1 MTLRVSRSLLEAAL
15 LNMMNEEDP
24 ASAAPAGATPVNP
37 PLPDPQDEVQLDN
50 AGLIAKKVEELKA
63 NKAAQISAGGRTF
76 MRQGGKFFIKDIQI
90 TTQDLLG
97 LLSDEAKTRV
107 EEEIKKGA
115 QSIGVR
121 GDEFID
127 PVARGASFSSEGRG
141 LWVDLS
147 EVPIDVVAE
156 YVLRDSGDIPDGA
169 AYVTGEI
176 TETAGKHLVY
186 RTNELAVVIPEG
198 AKDVY
203 IMSTQNDP
211 NDPLGSAL
219 QLLKSV
225 NILAEWRA
233 NPIRFYELVGTGPE
247 VGKSFA
253 LQIDEKMKLG
263 NFNKALK
270 SIRTGAGKF
279 FDFLN
284 PFEGANI
291 EVNFKFTELGPALV
305 RPEVFGGKGGR
316 IQAGGLTDKDL
327 ARLADTDYFR
337 YENLDSPVDVEYK
350 FKAGKVGIVDPP
362 GAKPKNS
369 GAETYSP
376 ERDGINITSDG
387 TTGGQSPNSMIGD
400 YGFGR
405 ALWIYLKGYLEAKE
419 SAPPVET
426 PAPVTPMPTP
436 AADPNKPWNDEAEKL
451 ASADLP
457 EVGPGAVYYVFDKA
471 EQQVQDPASYVGKV
485 VSVFEKLAVLL
496 PSGSDP
502 TLPIAD
508 LKKIGFYFASTA
520 DMKGETDYNTR
531 LAGSR
536 ADAFAAMIEKDR
548 NATALVKIKPYIEF
562 HIINMGEK
570 PWEAHPEWENSKI
583 KDVNRYPL
591 RLSKVF
597 SGPYEKSANAEAL
610 ITPKLVA
617 LATEKM
623 KEANP
628 GIVRESVDLESIR
641 RQIRRILLESMSK

>member
-15 LNMMNEEDP
+15 LNMMNEEDSPSAEAPENP
-24 ASAAPAGATPVNP
+24 APPAAPTTP
-37 PLPDPQDEVQLDN
+37 EVQLDN

-141 LWVDLS
+141 LWVDLA

-198 AKDVY
+198 SKDVY

-305 RPEVFGGKGGR
+305 RTEVFGGKGGR

-337 YENLDSPVDVEYK
+337 YEDLDTPVDTEYK
-350 FKAGKVGIVDPP
+350 LKKPAPPDPSDADPP
-362 GAKPKNS
+362 GNPP
-369 GAETYSP
+369 TYSP
-376 ERDGINITSDG
+376 ERESIDISSDG
-387 TTGGQSPNSMIGD
+387 STGSATPNTMIGV

-419 SAPPVET
+419 TAPPVET
-426 PAPVTPMPTP
+426 PAPVTPVPTP

-451 ASADLP
+451 ADPKYP
-457 EVGPGAVYYVFDKA
+457 EVGTGAVYYQFDTD
-471 EQQVQDPASYVGKV
+471 EQYRQEPASYIGTITALLQ
-485 VSVFEKLAVLL
+485 KLAGLL
-496 PSGSDP
+496 P
-502 TLPIAD
+502 AD
-508 LKKIGFYFASTA
+508 ANPAAPNPKLKKIGFYVASTA
-520 DMKGETDYNTR
+520 DTLGEEEYNDKLAKTR
-531 LAGSR
+531 ET
-536 ADAFAAMIEKDR
+536 AFT
-548 NATALVKIKPYIEF
+548 TALKSDSNAVEAITKITPYIEF
-562 HIINMGEK
+562 YPVNLGES
-570 PWEAHPEWENSKI
+570 PWKGHEKDWGTDI
-583 KDVNRYPL
+583 KKNEKRYPL

-597 SGPYEKSANAEAL
+597 TGPHENNEQAAKDAIS
-610 ITPKLVA
+610 PKLVT
-617 LATEKM
+617 LVTPKM
-623 KEANP
+623 EEIRSELNLK
-628 GIVRESVDLESIR
+628 ESIDLDPLR
-641 RQIRRILLESMSK
+641 RQIRKILLETMRR